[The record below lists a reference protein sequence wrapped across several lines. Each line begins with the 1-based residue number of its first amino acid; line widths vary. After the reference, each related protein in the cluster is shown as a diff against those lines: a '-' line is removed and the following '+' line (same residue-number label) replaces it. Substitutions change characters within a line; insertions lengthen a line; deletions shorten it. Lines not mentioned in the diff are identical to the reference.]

1 MMQSDALTLVTFYPW
16 PATIGVWLAAAIV
29 FCIWWL
35 IVRFRIETKNEL
47 HVDETVSGPQLQTL
61 LEIEAENLAEE

>member
-1 MMQSDALTLVTFYPW
+1 MMQSDALMLVTFYPW
-16 PATIGVWLAAAIV
+16 PATIGVWLAATIV

-35 IVRFRIETKNEL
+35 SVRFRIETKNEL
-47 HVDETVSGPQLQTL
+47 LVDETVSGPQLQTM